1 MYLSV
6 VITSK
11 DSKRHRPISS
21 PYNYYLSLF
30 SIHLQMS
37 FNFLNMEL
45 ENEML
50 CLNFWQIT
58 ANGFKL
64 AFQNV

>member
-1 MYLSV
+1 
-6 VITSK
+6 
-11 DSKRHRPISS
+11 
-21 PYNYYLSLF
+21 
-30 SIHLQMS
+30 MS